1 MRNTKTDSNLK
12 RRKRISRCG
21 ALTVEMALCLP
32 ILLMVLFGGY
42 ELAHANM
49 ILHSTESAAYEGA
62 RTGIIPGATS
72 EKIETSVRQLLLA
85 VGIKNFNVAVSPAII
100 DETTETVTVNVS
112 VPVRENM
119 SFPAFFLK
127 DPTFRGRCE
136 LSREIAR

>member
-1 MRNTKTDSNLK
+1 MKSKYATLK
-12 RRKRISRCG
+12 HGRSG
-21 ALTVEMALCLP
+21 VLTVEVALCLP

-62 RTGIIPGATS
+62 RTGIVPGATK
-72 EKIETSVRQLLLA
+72 EKIERSVGQILRA
-85 VGIKNFNVAVSPAII
+85 TGIKNFNVDVSPSTI
-100 DETTETVTVNVS
+100 DETTDKITVNVS
-112 VPVRENM
+112 VPVRQNM

>member
-1 MRNTKTDSNLK
+1 MRNKLEMQSATRIQQK
-12 RRKRISRCG
+12 RRG
-21 ALTVEMALCLP
+21 ALTVEVALCLP

-62 RTGIIPGATS
+62 RTGIIPGATP
-72 EKIETSVRQLLLA
+72 EKIETSVSQLLLA
-85 VGIKNFNVAVSPAII
+85 VGIKNFDVVVTPNVI
-100 DETTETVTVNVS
+100 DETTDKISVDVS

-119 SFPAFFLK
+119 SFPAFFMK